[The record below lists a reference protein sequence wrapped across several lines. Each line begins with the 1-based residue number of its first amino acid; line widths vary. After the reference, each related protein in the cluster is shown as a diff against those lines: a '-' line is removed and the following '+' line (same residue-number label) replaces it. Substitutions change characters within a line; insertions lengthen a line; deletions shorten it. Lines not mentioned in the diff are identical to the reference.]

1 MLNPDKVVELDDI
14 SDISVEEMIDI
25 LHQYPPHYTVKVD
38 GDRYGYIH
46 VDDEDEQIIIN
57 SSSRSDEYNY

>member
-1 MLNPDKVVELDDI
+1 MLNLDKMVELDN
-14 SDISVEEMIDI
+14 ISVKELIDV
-25 LHQYPPHYTVKVD
+25 LRQYPPCYTIKVD

-46 VDDEDEQIIIN
+46 VDDEDRQVIID

>member
-1 MLNPDKVVELDDI
+1 MLNPDKMVELDDV
-14 SDISVEEMIDI
+14 SVEEMIDI

-46 VDDEDEQIIIN
+46 VDDEDGQIIIN
-57 SSSRSDEYNY
+57 SSSRSDEYKY

>member
-1 MLNPDKVVELDDI
+1 MLNPDKMVELD
-14 SDISVEEMIDI
+14 DISVEEMIDI

-46 VDDEDEQIIIN
+46 VDDEDKQIIID
-57 SSSRSDEYNY
+57 SSSRSDEYDY